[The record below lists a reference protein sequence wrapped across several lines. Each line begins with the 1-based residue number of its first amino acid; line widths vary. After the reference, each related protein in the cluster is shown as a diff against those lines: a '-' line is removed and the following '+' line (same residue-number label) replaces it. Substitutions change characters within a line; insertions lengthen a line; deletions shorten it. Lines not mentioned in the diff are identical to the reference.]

1 MADRSVLPP
10 RLLIRHPPDFQGL
23 LRIDNVHGM
32 RGNFLFFCYNFF
44 MDNKDDIRQ
53 FAYKLRSQTAE
64 QQDVGVE
71 EALLSKFKT
80 CFPIKDYKENI
91 FALYWP
97 LGDELDCTPIIEWLL
112 SENVIVALPVIE
124 EGSRVLSFFTWD
136 GKSTLQKGGLG
147 TKEPDRKKEV
157 TPDIVCTPLVAF
169 DRQMSRLGRGGG
181 YYDATLSDLR
191 KNNPDVTAV
200 GLALDTQLCLFPLP
214 CEKHDEKL
222 DIILTPSMI
231 YTPRNEAV

>member
-1 MADRSVLPP
+1 
-10 RLLIRHPPDFQGL
+10 
-23 LRIDNVHGM
+23 M
-32 RGNFLFFCYNFF
+32 RGNILFFCYNFF
-44 MDNKDDIRQ
+44 MDNKDDIRE

-64 QQDVGVE
+64 QQDVGAE
-71 EALLSKFKT
+71 EALLSKFKA
-80 CFPIKDYKENI
+80 CFSIKDYEDCV

-112 SENVIVALPVIE
+112 SQNVTIALPVIE

-136 GKSTLQKGGLG
+136 GKSTLQKGSLG
-147 TKEPDRKKEV
+147 TKEPERKKQT

-169 DRQMSRLGRGGG
+169 DRQMARLGRGGG
-181 YYDATLSDLR
+181 YYDATLSYLR

-214 CEKHDEKL
+214 SEKHDEKL